1 MPRLPRRPL
10 IIFTIIVLAVAWIA
24 SGFLTRPAPTTAEAG
39 TDRPTTVGVAERRS
53 EPVEELLVLQGDVEP
68 ESRMVVRAETAG
80 QIAEWAVPRGARVSE
95 GELLARLKMDDR
107 QAKLREAEARVA
119 GAESDYEATRAMAA
133 DDFTAE
139 LQVDVKRAELEAAR
153 AEREAVRQDIEN
165 TELRAPMDG
174 IVHRRMAERGDF
186 LAVGGPLAEIVVNH
200 PLRAVVQVPQHRIRD
215 VEPGQTARIRFL
227 DGSTAEG
234 EVTFVAPVADPA
246 TRTFRL
252 EATFP
257 NPEGELPSGISAE
270 VVIPVAEVEAHRVSP
285 ALLHLDDDGRLGLKA
300 VADGRVVF
308 HEVEVVRADRD
319 GVWVTGAPTAIDL
332 ITVGGGFVRAGEDV
346 TAEPAP
352 APGEG
357 RP

>member
-10 IIFTIIVLAVAWIA
+10 IIITIVVLAIAWIA
-24 SGFLTRPAPTTAEAG
+24 SGFLTRPAPTAAETGADG
-39 TDRPTTVGVAERRS
+39 PTTVGVAEHRAES
-53 EPVEELLVLQGDVEP
+53 VEELLVLQGDVEP
-68 ESRMVVRAETAG
+68 ESRMIVRAETAG
-80 QIAEWAVPRGARVSE
+80 QIAEWVVPRGAEVSE
-95 GELLARLKMDDR
+95 GDLLARLKMDDR

-119 GAESDYEATRAMAA
+119 GAESDYEATRAMAE

-153 AEREAVRQDIEN
+153 AELEAVRQDIEN
-165 TELRAPMDG
+165 TRLRAPMDG
-174 IVHRRMAERGDF
+174 TVHRRMAERGDF
-186 LAVGGPLAEIVVNH
+186 LAVGGALAEIVVNH

-215 VEPGQTARIRFL
+215 VETGQEARIRFL

-234 EVTFVAPVADPA
+234 EVTFVAPVAEPA

-257 NPEGELPSGISAE
+257 NPEDELPSGISAE

-300 VADGRVVF
+300 VGDGRVVF

-319 GVWVTGAPTAIDL
+319 GVWVTGAPPTIDL
-332 ITVGGGFVRAGEDV
+332 ITVGAGFVRAGEDV
-346 TAEPAP
+346 IAEPAP